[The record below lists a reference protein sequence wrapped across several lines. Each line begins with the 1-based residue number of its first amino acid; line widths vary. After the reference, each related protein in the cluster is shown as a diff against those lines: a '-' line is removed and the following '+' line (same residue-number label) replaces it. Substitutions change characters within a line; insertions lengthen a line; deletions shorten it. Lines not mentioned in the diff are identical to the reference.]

1 LFKLLF
7 SLTPCFCVNLGS
19 DFLNDFFKPITN
31 DMDRLKSC
39 KKHKHGRRIRQLEKY
54 EQKMK
59 EERQKRIRERQK
71 EFFDEIEVHKYVFLG
86 VDLLHLPPLASAFN
100 FLTLFFFKCFVLDVF
115 FCPMACIN

>member
-1 LFKLLF
+1 
-7 SLTPCFCVNLGS
+7 
-19 DFLNDFFKPITN
+19 
-31 DMDRLKSC
+31 MDRLKSC

-100 FLTLFFFKCFVLDVF
+100 FFNSFFFLNALCWMSSSVQWLASIKISF
-115 FCPMACIN
+115 FFALFTEI